1 MVKLIALDLDG
12 TLMSA
17 DHMTVTQKTKEAL
30 KLAHNRGAKISI
42 ATGRTLAIIGDVCEQ
57 VPEIDYIIYSNGAGV
72 YDRRSKKTIYKSFM
86 PWSFCREVLCTL
98 DKMPAFLEVYVDGVS
113 YYQTDKGDFFPK
125 DALPQKFVD
134 TLMGQMTGV
143 ESLKQAL
150 DKKDIEK
157 LTVYFDDRQD
167 YESCWNYLSGFD
179 EIYLA
184 SSLPTSMEFTRKNV
198 NKGTALE
205 GMCRVLGIT
214 ADECMAF
221 GDAGNDCEMLDFC
234 KYGFAM
240 GNATQECKAHAKY
253 ITKSNA
259 EDGIAHGIEMIIK

>member
-30 KLAHNRGAKISI
+30 RLAHNRGAKISI

-134 TLMGQMTGV
+134 TLMVQIPGV
-143 ESLKQAL
+143 CFVQHL
-150 DKKDIEK
+150 
-157 LTVYFDDRQD
+157 
-167 YESCWNYLSGFD
+167 
-179 EIYLA
+179 
-184 SSLPTSMEFTRKNV
+184 
-198 NKGTALE
+198 
-205 GMCRVLGIT
+205 
-214 ADECMAF
+214 
-221 GDAGNDCEMLDFC
+221 DAGFSDDIGSSQVRVAHTKIVYIFRAILFLHPGTFC
-234 KYGFAM
+234 IH
-240 GNATQECKAHAKY
+240 T
-253 ITKSNA
+253 
-259 EDGIAHGIEMIIK
+259 AHGSTSFQQF

>member
-1 MVKLIALDLDG
+1 
-12 TLMSA
+12 
-17 DHMTVTQKTKEAL
+17 
-30 KLAHNRGAKISI
+30 
-42 ATGRTLAIIGDVCEQ
+42 
-57 VPEIDYIIYSNGAGV
+57 
-72 YDRRSKKTIYKSFM
+72 M

-167 YESCWNYLSGFD
+167 
-179 EIYLA
+179 
-184 SSLPTSMEFTRKNV
+184 
-198 NKGTALE
+198 
-205 GMCRVLGIT
+205 
-214 ADECMAF
+214 
-221 GDAGNDCEMLDFC
+221 
-234 KYGFAM
+234 
-240 GNATQECKAHAKY
+240 
-253 ITKSNA
+253 
-259 EDGIAHGIEMIIK
+259 